1 MGAGA
6 GGAGGVPGAAAEV
19 PTPLKCDSTNA
30 LGPGLGGS
38 PRGLPR
44 SPPRGGAAAGP
55 GSGAPPVPACR
66 ALSWC
71 APGAGHGECVAGLLR
86 LELGERLGLQLP
98 GGGPR
103 LPPRGPPACPPSVS
117 MPSEFSNIS
126 WMSGGIEPGISI
138 FSVIT
143 RSAPVGG
150 SGSEGC
156 CRKLAL
162 PKWHPETGAPLNGTQ
177 NKPPKWYSQKAP
189 KKPPKWHPRKAPKK
203 LPKWHTK
210 TGTRKQAPKK

>member
-1 MGAGA
+1 MTLLPRCAGLA
-6 GGAGGVPGAAAEV
+6 GPPRGRPGRGGGGSVVAIPWCWCWWGRGVPGAAAEV
-19 PTPLKCDSTNA
+19 PAPLKCDSTNA
-30 LGPGLGGS
+30 LGPGLGRS
-38 PRGLPR
+38 PRGGLPR
-44 SPPRGGAAAGP
+44 VRPGGGCSRAGRRGSPQ
-55 GSGAPPVPACR
+55 

-117 MPSEFSNIS
+117 MPSEFSSIS

-143 RSAPVGG
+143 RSAPAGG
-150 SGSEGC
+150 SGSAGC
-156 CRKLAL
+156 YQKLAL
-162 PKWHPETGAPLNGTQ
+162 PKQHPETGT
-177 NKPPKWYSQKAP
+177 PPK
-189 KKPPKWHPRKAPKK
+189 
-203 LPKWHTK
+203 
-210 TGTRKQAPKK
+210 

>member
-1 MGAGA
+1 M
-6 GGAGGVPGAAAEV
+6 
-19 PTPLKCDSTNA
+19 
-30 LGPGLGGS
+30 
-38 PRGLPR
+38 
-44 SPPRGGAAAGP
+44 
-55 GSGAPPVPACR
+55 PACR

-117 MPSEFSNIS
+117 MPSEFSSIS

-143 RSAPVGG
+143 RSAPGG
-150 SGSEGC
+150 EAGSAG
-156 CRKLAL
+156 
-162 PKWHPETGAPLNGTQ
+162 
-177 NKPPKWYSQKAP
+177 
-189 KKPPKWHPRKAPKK
+189 
-203 LPKWHTK
+203 
-210 TGTRKQAPKK
+210 